1 MRRAKLCAG
10 IRQFGA
16 ILLGITSQRQPV
28 RYLIAGAWNTAFAYG
43 IVVVLYAK
51 LSPQLAT
58 WEVALIANV
67 LAISMSFLTYK
78 LFVFRTHGNW
88 LREYLRCYVAYGGMS
103 IVSIALFTA
112 LVDGLRQSVWLAQA
126 LTILITVG
134 VSYFAHKTFTFKG
147 GGTDRT

>member
-1 MRRAKLCAG
+1 M
-10 IRQFGA
+10 
-16 ILLGITSQRQPV
+16 
-28 RYLIAGAWNTAFAYG
+28 
-43 IVVVLYAK
+43 
-51 LSPQLAT
+51 
-58 WEVALIANV
+58 IANV